1 MDSVTV
7 GLDIGSSAVRAAE
20 IGVSKDGQKVLR
32 RFAQVGIP
40 AGYVVDSEIRNPPG
54 VAAALRR
61 LWSEGGFSTTDVVV
75 GVAGPR
81 VFVRQADAPALNK
94 DEIRSALRFDTQE
107 LVPVAMDDASFD
119 FSLLGD
125 PIPGDNGK
133 SVQRVLLVAAHREL
147 LHGHLDTL
155 KAAGLKPIA
164 MDALPL
170 ALMRAVPYV
179 ATGQPGTGIEVIVS
193 IGAESTTI
201 GVREAG
207 IPKFIRNLGVGGA
220 KLTEAI
226 ANRLHVEMAVAE
238 RLKRGSVPSDTPLL
252 TPARKALTTD
262 MRDLAEEVR
271 ATIDFFLA
279 QSNGVEL
286 ERILITGGASQ
297 TDGLAAAIAGN
308 LAAPIMAIDPLAQVD
323 ASGLG
328 FSVDEQT
335 RVSSI
340 SATAIGLALW
350 PTDMPLIR
358 LSVLPDEVLQARR
371 VMRVAVA
378 AGAGIGGLVV
388 LLGFASASQLV
399 SLHKEQSAVRNA
411 QAQASALSASVARM
425 TAATAIHGTVQN
437 RRTLVQSAL
446 RGDVDWVRVLGQL
459 ASVMPQN
466 LSLSSFSGSRS
477 NVVGSGPSASTG
489 SSIGTVSLQ
498 ASGNGGL
505 LTASAFLQGL
515 ESDQDLSAAWISGVS
530 VKQNGGAVTFS
541 STGLLTAKSESSRY
555 LEVGK

>member
-40 AGYVVDSEIRNPPG
+40 AGYVVDNEIRNPPG

-81 VFVRQADAPALNK
+81 VFVRQADAPALSK

-179 ATGQPGTGIEVIVS
+179 ATGQPGKGIEVIVS

-252 TPARKALTTD
+252 APARKALTTD

-279 QSNGVEL
+279 QSSGVEL
-286 ERILITGGASQ
+286 ERILITGGGSQ

-308 LAAPIMAIDPLAQVD
+308 LAAPIMAIDPLAQLD

-328 FSVDEQT
+328 FSIDEQA

-340 SATAIGLALW
+340 SATAVGLALW

-378 AGAGIGGLVV
+378 AGAGIGGLIV

-399 SLHKEQSAVRNA
+399 SLHKEQSAVRSA
-411 QAQASALSASVARM
+411 QTQASALSASVARM

-437 RRTLVQSAL
+437 RRTLVQTAL
-446 RGDVDWVRVLGQL
+446 KGDVDWVRVLGQL
-459 ASVMPQN
+459 AGVMPQN

-477 NVVGSGPSASTG
+477 NVVGSGPSASSG
-489 SSIGTVSLQ
+489 SSIGTVSVQ

-515 ESDQDLSAAWISGVS
+515 ESDQDLSAPWISGVS

-541 STGLLTAKSESSRY
+541 STGLLTTKSESSRY

>member
-81 VFVRQADAPALNK
+81 VFVRQADAPALSK